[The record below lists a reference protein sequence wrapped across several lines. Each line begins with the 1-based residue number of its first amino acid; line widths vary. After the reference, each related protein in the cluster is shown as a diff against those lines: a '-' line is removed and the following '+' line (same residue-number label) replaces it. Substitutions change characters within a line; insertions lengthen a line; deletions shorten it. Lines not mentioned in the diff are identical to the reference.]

1 MRASSNVALDYGLL
15 EFLKWGWIRNAEE
28 KSRQQSSSASL
39 QRPPALDC
47 LCPTPVADLSGA
59 VGVGGGDEGDDRSS
73 RKPEKQTYF

>member
-47 LCPTPVADLSGA
+47 LCPTPVADVSGA
-59 VGVGGGDEGDDRSS
+59 VGGWGGGGEDEGDDRSS
-73 RKPEKQTYF
+73 LKPEK